1 MSERRPIYLLVNP
14 EAGGKPGSG
23 PDLSDDPDELEPPAL
38 ADAPR
43 ERGVEVRIHVLEE
56 RDDAAELASAAAR
69 AGADIVIAGGDGTVG
84 AVAAALCGGEA
95 TLGILAR
102 GSFNNVA
109 TGFGVP
115 LELDAALAAI
125 ESGNMARLDSGIAVI
140 GDREERF
147 FEAAGVGLDADGFGA
162 VAAGERAGLLSVVRR
177 LWRALR
183 RRRTPMRIGLDGT
196 RYRTGAPAVTIGNGP
211 YHGFG
216 FALTPDADPQ
226 DGLLDVAIFRK
237 LARAPEAANNSP
249 PSATSPSFSM
259 ARSLNLTGYQPSP
272 RSEMAEVSCRL
283 QYEFRGWSGRE
294 VGPLGFALEILGRGP
309 ARFFSARDFVD

>member
-14 EAGGKPGSG
+14 VAGGKPGSG
-23 PDLSDDPDELEPPAL
+23 PDLSDDPDELEAPAL
-38 ADAPR
+38 AEALR
-43 ERGVEVRIHVLEE
+43 ERGLEVRSHLLEE
-56 RDDAAELASAAAR
+56 RDDAAELALAAAR
-69 AGADIVIAGGDGTVG
+69 GGHDIVIAGGDGTVG

-115 LELDAALAAI
+115 LELDAALAVI
-125 ESGNMARLDSGIAVI
+125 ESGKIERFDSGIAII

-162 VAAGERAGLLSVVRR
+162 VAAGERAGMLSVVGR

-226 DGLLDVAIFRK
+226 DGLLDVAIFGGMSR
-237 LARAPEAANNSP
+237 LEVVAHFVRVARHRPVREPRIIVRRAAVV
-249 PSATSPSFSM
+249 TIDGTR
-259 ARSLNLTGYQPSP
+259 ARLPVHVDGRPAGRTP
-272 RSEMAEVSCRL
+272 V
-283 QYEFRGWSGRE
+283 EFRVDSR
-294 VGPLGFALEILGRGP
+294 ALRLFR
-309 ARFFSARDFVD
+309 